1 LKIKVANTAGFC
13 KGVKRAMNIVL
24 DTANRKKKNIYTYGP
39 LIHNPQAVELLESKN
54 VKIVNDISEI
64 SSGTVIIRTHGISP
78 EIKKGIEESGANIY
92 DATCPDV
99 MKVQYLIKRYSERGY
114 FIVIVGDRGHPEVI
128 AHLGFSNGKGIVVD
142 SLEELDQIPEREKI
156 CVVVQTT
163 YNHDRF
169 QEIANI
175 IQKRF
180 PQSEIYNTICDA
192 TFKRQKEV
200 REICE
205 EVDCMVIVGGRNSGN
220 TIRLVKIAE
229 STGTPTIHVETEE
242 EIDEEKLSRFN
253 FIGISAGASTPNWL
267 IQKVID
273 RIEGI
278 KERKKEKTPLL
289 THGLKLLVRANIY
302 VALGAGFLTYATSLL
317 QGINP
322 VSETFFISSLYVFS
336 MHVLNRFT
344 DRTAGR
350 FNDPARIKFYERH
363 SRVLI
368 ISGIVSIAIS
378 LFIASKLGFIPFII
392 LLASCLL
399 GIFYSIKLIPK
410 GWKKIKYKRL
420 KDIPASKDIFI
431 ALAWSTVT
439 VILPFMADKKG
450 VFLPMII
457 SFLFAF
463 FVVLIRAIIFDLR
476 DIQGDRIVGRET
488 LPIIIGEN
496 KAENIILGLGA
507 IVGFTLIIS
516 IFFHWVSSLGWLF
529 CISIIYIFFYL
540 YLYKKRMFAQRLSWE
555 TIIDGNFV
563 LLGLVAFLWNSLY
576 QSPFSLY

>member
-1 LKIKVANTAGFC
+1 MRIKIGNTAGFC

-24 DTANRKKKNIYTYGP
+24 DTANKKKKDIYTYGP
-39 LIHNPQAVELLESKN
+39 LIHNPQVVELLESKN
-54 VKIVNDISEI
+54 VKIINNISEI

-78 EIKKGIEESGANIY
+78 ETKKKIEESGANIC
-92 DATCPDV
+92 DATCTDV
-99 MKVQYLIKRYSERGY
+99 IKVQHLIKRYSERGY
-114 FIVIVGDRGHPEVI
+114 FIVIVGDKGHPEVI
-128 AHLGFSNGKGIVVD
+128 AHLGFSNGKGMIVD
-142 SLEELDQIPEREKI
+142 SREDLDQIPGKEKI
-156 CVVVQTT
+156 CVVAQTT

-169 QEIANI
+169 KEISNI

-200 REICE
+200 SEICK
-205 EVDCMVIVGGRNSGN
+205 EVDCMVIVGGRDSGN
-220 TIRLVKIAE
+220 TKRLVKIAE
-229 STGTPTIHVETEE
+229 STGTPTFHVETEE

-278 KERKKEKTPLL
+278 KERKKEKTPFLIDVL
-289 THGLKLLVRANIY
+289 RLLVKANIY

-317 QGINP
+317 QGIKP

-363 SRVLI
+363 SRILI
-368 ISGIVSIAIS
+368 ISGIVSVAVSLIIS
-378 LFIASKLGFIPFII
+378 SKLGFFPFII

-399 GIFYSIKLIPK
+399 GIIYSMKLVPK
-410 GWKKIKYKRL
+410 GWNKIKYKRL

-431 ALAWSTVT
+431 AMAWSTVT

-450 VFLPMII
+450 VFVPMII
-457 SFLFAF
+457 SFLFTF
-463 FVVLIRAIIFDLR
+463 SIVFIRAVMFDLR

-516 IFFHWVSSLGWLF
+516 IFFHWISSLGWLF
-529 CISIIYIFFYL
+529 CLSIIYIFFHL

-555 TIIDGNFV
+555 AIIDGNFV
-563 LLGLVAFLWNSLY
+563 LLGTVAFLWNSLY
-576 QSPFSLY
+576 QNPF